1 MRAIQTKNLTETTR
15 NSRKEQFCYGI
26 EEHQNHKLTDRRRK
40 FGELQ
45 SIYKK
50 EKIKTM
56 GWWNEINCEREKFS
70 IQEVSSNK
78 GNRQSVEEPLPK
90 EKPEKDIENPRR
102 KLYYT

>member
-1 MRAIQTKNLTETTR
+1 M
-15 NSRKEQFCYGI
+15 
-26 EEHQNHKLTDRRRK
+26 EEHQNHNLTGRRPK

-45 SIYKK
+45 SIYTK

-56 GWWNEINCEREKFS
+56 GWWNEMNCERGKFS

-90 EKPEKDIENPRR
+90 EKREKKTENSGRN
-102 KLYYT
+102 LYHT